1 MAGSIGFDGRTA
13 ARSAFVTRT
22 YAWMA
27 LALVISAGAAFFTAN
42 CPPLLRLLFGNRFG
56 FIVCAILEVGLVM
69 WLSAAIRK
77 ISSAAAAL
85 GFVAYSLING
95 ITLSSIFWAYTSAA
109 IARTFIIAALMFG
122 GMAIFGA
129 TTKQR
134 LDTAGRYLIMAL
146 WGVIIASLVNM
157 LLKSSGLDW
166 ILSLITVVL
175 FTGLT
180 AYDSQKIQ
188 QAGAAD
194 DGSDTF
200 KKASIIGALEL
211 YLDFINIFLSLLRL
225 FGRSRD

>member
-1 MAGSIGFDGRTA
+1 MAEAIGFDGKAA

-27 LALVISAGAAFFTAN
+27 LALVISAASAFFTAN
-42 CPPLLRLLFGNRFG
+42 CPPLLRVLFGTRYG
-56 FIVCAILEVGLVM
+56 FIVCAVLELGLVI
-69 WLSAAIRK
+69 WLSASIRK
-77 ISSAAAAL
+77 MSVAAAA
-85 GFVAYSLING
+85 FAFIAYSVING
-95 ITLSSIFWAYTSAA
+95 VTLSSIFWAYTSAA
-109 IARTFIIAALMFG
+109 IARTFIVSALMFG

-146 WGVIIASLVNM
+146 WGVVIASIVNM
-157 LLKSSGLDW
+157 LLKSDGLDW
-166 ILSLITVVL
+166 IVSIITVVL

-194 DGSDTF
+194 NGSDTF

-225 FGRSRD
+225 FGRRD